1 MVRQRKS
8 RGLARTKAKA
18 NYRKN
23 KTRNK
28 LRARVWRQRNK
39 SRIKITRRRYKQNPN
54 AHKRIASE
62 LEQELVFS
70 FGLQEIPGIVVDVT
84 PYGIVLFELF
94 ELEEDLEIGDD
105 DGDTLPCSLPLD
117 AFLDV
122 ATFDSDEDRSLF
134 FMWADE
140 ALESEDA

>member
-54 AHKRIASE
+54 ANDQP
-62 LEQELVFS
+62 L
-70 FGLQEIPGIVVDVT
+70 
-84 PYGIVLFELF
+84 
-94 ELEEDLEIGDD
+94 
-105 DGDTLPCSLPLD
+105 TLNT
-117 AFLDV
+117 A
-122 ATFDSDEDRSLF
+122 
-134 FMWADE
+134 WGKG
-140 ALESEDA
+140 